1 MKKCLTVLVICKL
14 FLISFF
20 PLNSIADTQIRVGVY
35 QNRPLLFK
43 DSDGNV
49 KGIFADILE
58 YVAAKEGWAIE
69 YKSDS
74 WAQCLKDLKSGK
86 LDVLG
91 AIAYSEQRDQLYDF
105 TYENIISNWG
115 QIYTGKLS
123 NIESILDFKGK
134 KIAVLQNDI
143 YYKNLSE
150 LVKKLDIECRFTEA
164 FDYEAVLELVEAGKC
179 DAGLVNYLYGHQYDR
194 KYNINR
200 SSIILSPQK
209 IHFAVPKGKNRKL
222 INTLDM
228 YVRNLKQDK
237 SSIYYQSLSRWIGV
251 DTKQINLIWIY
262 GVGAGAAGL
271 ILLVL
276 ILNMILRSR
285 VNKRTQEL
293 DSKNQALIYEIER
306 RKNVE
311 AALQKNEREYRSV
324 FENTGTATFIIEEDM
339 TISKANEKAA
349 KMIGYPKLDI
359 EGKMKTSDF
368 ISRKDLKRL
377 TGYHHDRRSE
387 SDSQPAEYEFDLID
401 RNANTINAFIQIS
414 VIPKTKKSIAS
425 LVDITSRVK
434 AEEALKNNEEK
445 YRNIIENIEE
455 GFFELDL
462 EGNLTFFNSALS
474 KITGYSREELV
485 GLNYRQ
491 YSSPKT
497 SKTMFEVF
505 TQIFGS
511 KQPIMVAD
519 FEIESKDGSALQI
532 DLSAAPI
539 LDHDARVTG
548 FRGLMRDVSER
559 KKAELETK
567 KLEKKLQQAQK
578 MNAIG
583 TLAGGV
589 AHDLNN
595 ILSGIVSY
603 PDLILM
609 DLPENS
615 PLIEPILTIQE
626 SGKKAAVSYR
636 TC

>member
-58 YVAAKEGWAIE
+58 YVAAREGWAIE

-237 SSIYYQSLSRWIGV
+237 SSIS
-251 DTKQINLIWIY
+251 
-262 GVGAGAAGL
+262 GL
-271 ILLVL
+271 
-276 ILNMILRSR
+276 
-285 VNKRTQEL
+285 
-293 DSKNQALIYEIER
+293 
-306 RKNVE
+306 
-311 AALQKNEREYRSV
+311 
-324 FENTGTATFIIEEDM
+324 F
-339 TISKANEKAA
+339 
-349 KMIGYPKLDI
+349 
-359 EGKMKTSDF
+359 
-368 ISRKDLKRL
+368 
-377 TGYHHDRRSE
+377 
-387 SDSQPAEYEFDLID
+387 
-401 RNANTINAFIQIS
+401 
-414 VIPKTKKSIAS
+414 
-425 LVDITSRVK
+425 
-434 AEEALKNNEEK
+434 
-445 YRNIIENIEE
+445 
-455 GFFELDL
+455 
-462 EGNLTFFNSALS
+462 
-474 KITGYSREELV
+474 
-485 GLNYRQ
+485 
-491 YSSPKT
+491 SSN
-497 SKTMFEVF
+497 
-505 TQIFGS
+505 G
-511 KQPIMVAD
+511 
-519 FEIESKDGSALQI
+519 
-532 DLSAAPI
+532 
-539 LDHDARVTG
+539 
-548 FRGLMRDVSER
+548 
-559 KKAELETK
+559 
-567 KLEKKLQQAQK
+567 
-578 MNAIG
+578 
-583 TLAGGV
+583 
-589 AHDLNN
+589 
-595 ILSGIVSY
+595 
-603 PDLILM
+603 
-609 DLPENS
+609 
-615 PLIEPILTIQE
+615 
-626 SGKKAAVSYR
+626 
-636 TC
+636 